1 MQLELGELDQ
11 RYTSLRIIERSRQR
25 QLVASLLEHGQLT
38 PALVVRDGERWV
50 LLDGYVRV
58 AALAELARDLVDV
71 AVLEVSEA
79 EALVLAHGLD
89 NGRER
94 TALEEGWLL
103 RELCDRHGLAQAELA
118 RRLDRTQSWVSRRL
132 ALVEVLPESV
142 QESVRAGKVG
152 VQVATKLL
160 VPMARANADDCE
172 RLVENLG
179 GQRVSVRQMTR
190 LYVAWKEADEEVRE
204 RLCTQPKL
212 FLKTLE
218 AEAKPG
224 PEDDEAAAILED
236 LSVLAA
242 VCLRLCRRVREGG
255 DPVTKHGRRQ
265 RALAWHRAKGSFA
278 AMREHFEPTP
288 KDNDEE
294 DETSDA
300 GPRHTN
306 RDLASVGRGPRRP
319 GDRSTPEALARGGP
333 QGPA

>member
-1 MQLELGELDQ
+1 MQLELAELDQ
-11 RYTSLRIIERSRQR
+11 RYASLRIIDRSRQR
-25 QLVASLLEHGQLT
+25 QLTASLLEHGQLT
-38 PALVVRDGERWV
+38 PALVVRDASSWV

-58 AALAELARDLVDV
+58 AALAELARDHVDV

-103 RELCDRHGLAQAELA
+103 RELCDRHGLAQTELA
-118 RRLDRTQSWVSRRL
+118 RRLDRTPSWVSRRL
-132 ALVEVLPESV
+132 ALVEALPESV
-142 QESVRAGKVG
+142 QESVRAGRVG

-160 VPMARANADDCE
+160 VPLARANADDCE
-172 RLVENLG
+172 RLVRNLK

-190 LYVAWKEADEEVRE
+190 LWVAWKAADDEIRE

-224 PEDDEAAAILED
+224 PEDDEAAAMLED

-242 VCLRLCRRVREGG
+242 VCLRLCRRAREGG
-255 DPVTKHGRRQ
+255 EPVTKHGRRQ
-265 RALAWHRAKGSFA
+265 QAVAWTRAKTSFA
-278 AMREHFEPTP
+278 ALREHFEPTP
-288 KDNDEE
+288 EDKQ
-294 DETSDA
+294 DETSNA

-306 RDLASVGRGPRRP
+306 RDLAPVGRGPRRP
-319 GDRSTPEALARGGP
+319 GDRPNPEPVARGGP